1 MKKIFL
7 AVVIPLIAA
16 GAAKAAELEDGKFYE
31 DVLISDDLKM
41 EDSSNSAKEK
51 ASSLLDQKPKII
63 KIEGE
68 PLQFRSARTKAAPAA
83 PVGGNRHHHQIR
95 RSAVR
100 PFLGRHLQ
108 PNQSARR
115 RHGTG

>member
-51 ASSLLDQKPKII
+51 ASSHAAAGAD
-63 KIEGE
+63 ERG
-68 PLQFRSARTKAAPAA
+68 APA
-83 PVGGNRHHHQIR
+83 
-95 RSAVR
+95 
-100 PFLGRHLQ
+100 
-108 PNQSARR
+108 
-115 RHGTG
+115 